1 MATGK
6 SQLKRYQLMWKP
18 SFPYTRNDSDGPRQR
33 MYVIGEKRKYIGDT
47 LETSGELTESVSQDP
62 DTFSVQE
69 IIRVAYNSTLVI
81 PFNTSI
87 ALAQEYTPQIK
98 NKLVKYETLGGN
110 SVTTFGQ
117 AIKQIGLRIKII
129 KAGRLWETYEKG
141 LEAVSYLSANQG
153 RYYGSLYLLGY
164 DMFKDGTETLAG
176 RYQVAID
183 GLNFSHRS
191 SENTTMNADL
201 QMTVIHD
208 YGNYQ
213 AQKHRIWGS
222 L

>member
-1 MATGK
+1 MAVGK

-18 SFPYTRNDSDGPRQR
+18 SFPYTRNDDSGARQR
-33 MYVIGEKRKYIGDT
+33 MYIIGEKRKYVGDN
-47 LETSGELTESVSQDP
+47 LETSMQLEEGVSQDP
-62 DTFSVQE
+62 DTFSIQE
-69 IIRVAYNSTLVI
+69 ILRVAYNSTLVI

-87 ALAQEYTPQIK
+87 ALAQEYRPQIK

-117 AIKQIGLRIKII
+117 AIKEVNLRIKII

-141 LEAVSYLSANQG
+141 LEAISYLSANQG
-153 RYYGSLYLLGY
+153 RYYGAVYLLGY
-164 DMFKDGTETLAG
+164 DMFKDGTESLVG
-176 RYQVAID
+176 RYQVTID
-183 GLNFSHRS
+183 SLDFSHRS
-191 SENTTMNADL
+191 SENTTLNADL
-201 QMTVIHD
+201 KMTVLHD

-213 AQKHRIWGS
+213 SQKHRVWGS